1 MGNSV
6 YCFDDFRLDPLAR
19 ELTRHGEPV
28 GLAASAFDCLVYL
41 IEHRERPVGKDELIA
56 AVWGRADVSDNLL
69 PQTMLRLRRLFGD
82 AGNEQRCIKTIP
94 RVGYRWMLDTAVISQ
109 STHVTASSVPTA
121 GEARA
126 PSLAPSSPRRLRPA
140 LLLALL
146 ITLALAASYWGWQYR
161 RGASVPPAVRFE
173 HTSAVV
179 LPATVDG
186 PDDWKWLRLGLMDLI
201 ANQLRAAKVPTE
213 SSQSV
218 LKLLSEAGQAK
229 GAGLAS
235 FALVISP
242 HVGADE
248 HGWHVQLDAKSQDGR
263 AWQARSSSANVL
275 EAARAASDLLL
286 AQLGHGTDARQQA
299 GSAQQE
305 YVLRIEAAQLAGHPD
320 LAKALIDQAPAA
332 LRGTPDFAYAEAD
345 FHCNAGEVERCERGF
360 NQLLKQLPA
369 EQRVLRGKVL
379 TSLWY
384 SYYRKHRYAEGETSL
399 NEAVSLLQGQKD
411 AEALATA
418 YLDRAHL
425 KFLRAELDEAAA
437 DLGLARV
444 NYALAGDTVGQ
455 SKVDV
460 SMAGIAMQ
468 RGQFVQAQLLLE
480 HAYAHYQRMGMR
492 ELISTPLQGLVYSHK
507 MLLQFAEEL
516 TVTDGYWPLEQKN
529 LQFCDDYV
537 RRALVILRAV
547 ALADNGRT
555 AEATAVLQL
564 SLLSSP
570 SEDEPAQRAWTY
582 ALLAKWA
589 LERGDMP
596 AAQASIAK
604 AMQGSALAQ
613 DADRRNYAEASLINI
628 DVLLRAGR
636 NADLQRS
643 VSALQAW
650 MGTLPA
656 ADDWLELYLMRAK
669 AAAAW
674 SGGRQAQALAQLKL
688 AMALADKLG
697 VPELIV
703 SVGQPYALALLH
715 EGKLDQALAVSG
727 RLSGWSQTDWRAAW
741 IEACLYRALGQTSA
755 WDAYR
760 SKAQVLAGDRVQL
773 TEPGALAF

>member
-1 MGNSV
+1 M
-6 YCFDDFRLDPLAR
+6 
-19 ELTRHGEPV
+19 
-28 GLAASAFDCLVYL
+28 AASAFDCLVYL
-41 IEHRERPVGKDELIA
+41 IEHRQRPVGKDELIA
-56 AVWGRADVSDNLL
+56 AVWGRVDVSDNLL
-69 PQTMLRLRRLFGD
+69 AQTMVRLRRLCGD
-82 AGNEQRCIKTIP
+82 AGNEQRCIRTIP
-94 RVGYRWMLDTAVISQ
+94 RVGYRWMVDTTVMSPSAQAITVADPSAGKVHAA
-109 STHVTASSVPTA
+109 SLASSP
-121 GEARA
+121 
-126 PSLAPSSPRRLRPA
+126 PRRLRPA

-146 ITLALAASYWGWQYR
+146 VTLALAAGYWGWQYR
-161 RGASVPPAVRFE
+161 RGAVAPPAVRFE
-173 HTSAVV
+173 HNSAVV

-201 ANQLRAAKVPTE
+201 ANQLRAAKLPTE
-213 SSQSV
+213 GSQSV
-218 LKLLSEAGQAK
+218 LKFLGEAGQANA
-229 GAGLAS
+229 AGLAS

-242 HVGADE
+242 HVASDE
-248 HGWHVQLDAKSQDGR
+248 HGWHVQLDARSQDGHV
-263 AWQARSSSANVL
+263 WQAQSSSANVL
-275 EAARAASDLLL
+275 DAARAASDLLL

-332 LRGTPDFAYAEAD
+332 LRSTPDFAYAEAD
-345 FHCNAGEVERCERGF
+345 FHCNAGEVERCEQGF
-360 NQLLKQLPA
+360 GQLLKQLPA

-384 SYYRKHRYAEGETSL
+384 SYYRKHRYAEGEASL
-399 NEAVSLLQGQKD
+399 NEAVRLLQGQKD

-425 KFLRAELDEAAA
+425 KFLRAELDEAAT

-444 NYALAGDTVGQ
+444 NYTLAGDTVGQ

-468 RGQFVQAQLLLE
+468 RGQFAQAQLLLE

-507 MLLQFAEEL
+507 MLLQFTEEL
-516 TVTDGYWPLEQKN
+516 AVTDGYWPLEQKN

-537 RRALVILRAV
+537 RRALVVLRAV

-555 AEATAVLQL
+555 SEATAVLQQ
-564 SLLSSP
+564 SLVPSP
-570 SEDEPAQRAWTY
+570 SDDEPAQRAWTY
-582 ALLAKWA
+582 ALLAKLA
-589 LERGDMP
+589 LERGDTS
-596 AAQASIAK
+596 AALTSIAK

-628 DVLLRAGR
+628 NVLLRAGR

-643 VSALQAW
+643 ASALQAW
-650 MGTLPA
+650 MA
-656 ADDWLELYLMRAK
+656 AAPVPDDWLELYLMRAK

-674 SGGRQAQALAQLKL
+674 GGGRQAQALEQLKL

-703 SVGQPYALALLH
+703 GVGQSYALALLH

-741 IEACLYRALGQTSA
+741 TEASVYRALGQISA
-755 WDAYR
+755 WEAYR
-760 SKAQVLAGDRVQL
+760 SKAQVLAGDRMQL
-773 TEPGALAF
+773 TEPAVLAF